1 VQAVPCSW
9 LAWSHASSNW
19 PRSSASPVIERR
31 CKLVD
36 ISDAI
41 GGPTYEVRGHEQVRG
56 EFIGGSF
63 MLPVVARR
71 VTSAAAGIEEIEMK

>member
-1 VQAVPCSW
+1 LSCQGTRPKAKGGEPKCHGLTADV
-9 LAWSHASSNW
+9 
-19 PRSSASPVIERR
+19 ERR

-56 EFIGGSF
+56 GFIGGSF